1 MDGPGRA
8 TLVIAS
14 DLPGARVTAVDL
26 IWSEGAIYI
35 MGFSAGLRAWRR
47 LLRPRG
53 VMVITEA
60 TWFTHSPSG
69 PARRFWADACP
80 AMTDV
85 GACRRSALEEGYEVI
100 ATYRLPDEDWWREY
114 YSPLTARLDA
124 LGSVEDG
131 VLADVVAEERRE
143 IDLRRDHGDEYG
155 YTGFVMCRTD

>member
-1 MDGPGRA
+1 M
-8 TLVIAS
+8 IAS

-47 LLRPRG
+47 LLRPR
-53 VMVITEA
+53 
-60 TWFTHSPSG
+60 
-69 PARRFWADACP
+69 
-80 AMTDV
+80 
-85 GACRRSALEEGYEVI
+85 EGYEVI

-155 YTGFVMCRTD
+155 YSGFVMCRTD